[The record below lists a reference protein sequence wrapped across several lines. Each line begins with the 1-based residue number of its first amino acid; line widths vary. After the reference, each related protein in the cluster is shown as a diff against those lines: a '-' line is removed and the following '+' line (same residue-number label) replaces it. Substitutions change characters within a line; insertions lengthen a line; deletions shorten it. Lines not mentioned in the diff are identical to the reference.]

1 MRFGS
6 LKPYGIINAH
16 ATDKTTSHSVIP
28 LHAQI
33 QTSQCPLKTE
43 AFKVIRDQIQNCS
56 ESDSAMLG
64 QTGFLL
70 VCSHPPHLQHLAQ
83 M

>member
-1 MRFGS
+1 MRFGT
-6 LKPYGIINAH
+6 LKPYGIINTH
-16 ATDKTTSHSVIP
+16 ATDKQLHSVLP
-28 LHAQI
+28 LHTQI
-33 QTSQCPLKTE
+33 QMSQCPLKTE

-70 VCSHPPHLQHLAQ
+70 VV
-83 M
+83 